1 MAPRSPVRTASRSLI
16 ELLREWL
23 HALAAQNVGAIAVL
37 GPELQGEPSE
47 RRVLAVYPLS
57 AQQAAYALARSPD
70 FGEGPHRHG
79 APAASWQSLAHPS
92 RQPQEEVDAQWRSAW
107 LGLGLQGV
115 VRVSFGLPAGRS
127 FDCFLFVAGELQ
139 QRSQAAALGWLAQA
153 FWPTLRAAL
162 VAAWSPLTR
171 REEECLRLAF
181 DGLTARASA
190 ERMDCSERTV
200 NFHMAN
206 AMSKLGADNKMA
218 AIQRACWLGAL

>member
-1 MAPRSPVRTASRSLI
+1 MSSRSPVRTASRSLI

-23 HALAAQNVGAIAVL
+23 HALSAQDVGAIVVL
-37 GPELQGEPSE
+37 GPELHGEPSE

-70 FGEGPHRHG
+70 FGEGPRRHG
-79 APAASWQSLAHPS
+79 MPAAASQRLA
-92 RQPQEEVDAQWRSAW
+92 QPHQPEAEVDAQWRRAW
-107 LGLGLQGV
+107 LALGMQAV

-127 FDCFLFVAGELQ
+127 FDCFLFVSGELH
-139 QRSQAAALGWLAQA
+139 QRSQVAALAWLAQG
-153 FWPTLRAAL
+153 FWPSLRSAL

-190 ERMDCSERTV
+190 ERMECSERTV

-206 AMSKLGADNKMA
+206 AMAKLGADNKMA
-218 AIQRACWLGAL
+218 AIQRACWLGAI

>member
-1 MAPRSPVRTASRSLI
+1 MSPRSPVRTASRSLI

-23 HALAAQNVGAIAVL
+23 HALSAQDVGAIVVL
-37 GPELQGEPSE
+37 GPELHGDPSE

-70 FGEGPHRHG
+70 FGEGPQRHG
-79 APAASWQSLAHPS
+79 MPAAAWQPLA
-92 RQPQEEVDAQWRSAW
+92 QPLHQPEAEVDAHWRRAW
-107 LGLGLQGV
+107 LALGMQAV
-115 VRVSFGLPAGRS
+115 VRVSFDLPAGRS
-127 FDCFLFVAGELQ
+127 FDCFLFVSGELQ
-139 QRSQAAALGWLAQA
+139 QRGQVAALGWLAQG
-153 FWPTLRAAL
+153 FWPSLRSAL

-190 ERMDCSERTV
+190 ERMACSERTV

-206 AMSKLGADNKMA
+206 AMAKLGADNKMA
-218 AIQRACWLGAL
+218 AIQRACWLGAI